1 MTLSISS
8 DVKKDLYT
16 DEVLTYHSQHRVVY
30 NFPLKSVYHALS
42 IYRSASPV
50 GKINSREF
58 NLDRVQISRYYDH
71 VTLATVWHTFDVE
84 LELREID
91 HIYNQV
97 VQAIKSVLTDCSSEQ
112 RLSFSARYIGHDY
125 GSETGDVQT
134 LTTAEIAE
142 KLGKSRRTIERWIHD
157 IRDDLEEELVKRGL
171 MEPPNRH

>member
-112 RLSFSARYIGHDY
+112 RLSFCARYIGHDY
-125 GSETGDVQT
+125 GSETGDVHIYTT
-134 LTTAEIAE
+134 LEIAQ
-142 KLGKSRRTIERWIHD
+142 KLGKSRRTIERWVHNLRD
-157 IRDDLEEELVKRGL
+157 ELEDELIRRQLLRPKTT
-171 MEPPNRH
+171 H